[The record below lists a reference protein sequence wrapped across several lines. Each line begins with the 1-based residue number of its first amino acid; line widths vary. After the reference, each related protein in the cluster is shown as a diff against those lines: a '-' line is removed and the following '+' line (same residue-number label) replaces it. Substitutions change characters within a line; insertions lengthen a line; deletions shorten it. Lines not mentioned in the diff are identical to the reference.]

1 MLIFLSYQKFVFDS
15 AKIAAATIS
24 PGNKEDHA
32 FPKNR
37 FLGSLKFYKFEL
49 SDGIFKQ
56 SMGARNRAGIGFS
69 YRPARLHS
77 TA

>member
-1 MLIFLSYQKFVFDS
+1 MFIFLSYQKFVSDS
-15 AKIAAATIS
+15 AKVAEATIS

-49 SDGIFKQ
+49 SAGIFKQ
-56 SMGARNRAGIGFS
+56 SMSARNRV
-69 YRPARLHS
+69 
-77 TA
+77 